1 MFVLHV
7 ITGIFIWTIIEYIQH
22 RFLFHMQAENRGAL
36 TTFHFVIHGMHHKV
50 PFDKYRQTIN
60 PLGSALFA
68 FVFYQPIYLLEQYLP
83 HIKLIWAGILCGYLC
98 YEMCHYY
105 SHNATHISF
114 MKENK
119 RYHLNHHFQQHHRKF
134 GIFTRMWD
142 DVFFYLNK
150 LKSNF

>member
-1 MFVLHV
+1 
-7 ITGIFIWTIIEYIQH
+7 
-22 RFLFHMQAENRGAL
+22 MQAENRGAL

-50 PFDKYRQTIN
+50 PFDEYRQTIN
-60 PLGSALFA
+60 PLGSGLFA

-83 HIKLIWAGILCGYLC
+83 HTKLIYAGILCGYLC

-119 RYHLNHHFQQHHRKF
+119 RYHLNHHFQHHHGKF

-142 DVFFYLNK
+142 DIFKTFSQFIK
-150 LKSNF
+150 